1 MHIMTQHP
9 EHLLTLEQ
17 LYVGS
22 EHQPYKV
29 TRMRRHH
36 TGMIIQF
43 AGLSDRDQ
51 ADLLRNQM
59 IYISIKDAIP
69 LEDGEYYLYQ
79 IEGIQVVSDEGETLG
94 RVTGLIET
102 GANDVYVITTPE
114 GKELLLPAIP
124 DVIKNVDVP
133 AGVMTVHLLEG
144 LR

>member
-9 EHLLTLEQ
+9 EHLLTLKQ
-17 LYVGS
+17 LYVGP
-22 EHQPYKV
+22 EYKPYKV

-43 AGLSDRDQ
+43 AELTDRDQ

-102 GANDVYVITTPE
+102 GANDVYVVTTPE
-114 GKELLLPAIP
+114 GKELLLPAIS

>member
-1 MHIMTQHP
+1 MT
-9 EHLLTLEQ
+9 LKR
-17 LYVGS
+17 LYVGPQY
-22 EHQPYKV
+22 QPYTI

-43 AGLSDRDQ
+43 AEMTDRDQ

-59 IYISIKDAIP
+59 VYIAIKDAIP

-102 GANDVYVITTPE
+102 GANDVYVITTPA

-124 DVIKNVDVP
+124 DVIKNVDVT